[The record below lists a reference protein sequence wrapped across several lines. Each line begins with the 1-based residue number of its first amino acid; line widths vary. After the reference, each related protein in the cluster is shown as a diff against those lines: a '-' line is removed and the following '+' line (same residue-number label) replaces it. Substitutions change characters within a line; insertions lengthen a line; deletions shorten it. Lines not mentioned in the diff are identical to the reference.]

1 MSKGGLG
8 KWFGE
13 EWTDIKTGKPCGRS
27 SGEKRGY
34 PACRPKTVASRS
46 VRKRQLRRLALRK
59 LSGQ

>member
-34 PACRPKTVASRS
+34 PACRPKTVASRD
-46 VRKRQLRRLALRK
+46 Q
-59 LSGQ
+59 

>member
-1 MSKGGLG
+1 MAKGGLG

-34 PACRPKTVASRS
+34 PACRPKAVANKIS
-46 VRKRQLRRLALRK
+46 KKEQ
-59 LSGQ
+59 